1 MKEEQLEKVREIA
14 LLYLH
19 TPIEKTSSELVVSH
33 PFTSSNIV
41 ASKDIR
47 FLDLYVPS
55 ERQIWEEQ
63 MEEWIKKSSLEQIY
77 AFLDKRYFFSFLNHT
92 EEYLNAKM
100 MAKVLACRW
109 QQLEYISNNAVVS
122 THKILKWFG
131 FADKKELMNE
141 EEYQKFL
148 NLPEKITIYRGV
160 SGYNKRYKKA
170 VSWTLNKEQAEWF
183 AGRWGNDE
191 QEVWEVTVPKKCILC
206 YFATEDEVIVDLTKI
221 PCNQYKVSKSE
232 MERKR

>member
-41 ASKDIR
+41 ASKDMR

-122 THKILKWFG
+122 THKILKWFR
-131 FADKKELMNE
+131 FADKKELMDE
-141 EEYQKFL
+141 EEYQRFL
-148 NLPEKITIYRGV
+148 NLPEEVTIYRGV
-160 SGYNKRYKKA
+160 SEYNRKYKKA

-183 AGRWGNDE
+183 AGRWVNDE

-206 YFATEDEVIVDLTKI
+206 YFAAEEEVIVDLTKI